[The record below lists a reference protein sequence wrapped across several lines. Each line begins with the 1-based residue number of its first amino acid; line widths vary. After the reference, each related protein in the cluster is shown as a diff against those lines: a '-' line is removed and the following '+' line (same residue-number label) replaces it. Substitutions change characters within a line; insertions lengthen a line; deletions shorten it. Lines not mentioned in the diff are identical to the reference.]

1 MAVKMLEKQAA
12 AKCERA
18 IVLAFSITVFITLA
32 EFIGGV
38 LSNSL
43 ALLSDA
49 GHMFTDTL
57 ALAITLFALKLSQ
70 KPATPT
76 KTYGYLRMEILASMT
91 NGATLIFISLYIFY
105 EAYHRFLNPPVVNT
119 SLMLVIA
126 IIGLFANLLGIYLMR
141 EASRENLNIRSAF
154 LHIAGDALSSI
165 GVIFAGGVIL
175 YTGWLIIDPAVSV
188 LIGILI
194 LISALRLVSESTN
207 ILLEGVPK
215 HIDINLLVEEVKR
228 SPGVRDFH
236 DVHIWTITSGV
247 YALSGHV
254 LIEDQM
260 ISRSTEILNAI
271 TELLR
276 GKFRIA
282 HTTLQLECE
291 KCPSV
296 VCDLREIRDR
306 G

>member
-1 MAVKMLEKQAA
+1 MTKKHTAT
-12 AKCERA
+12 AKTERGT
-18 IVLAFSITVFITLA
+18 ILAFLLTAFITLA
-32 EFIGGV
+32 EFIGGI

-57 ALAITLFALKLSQ
+57 ALAITLLALKVAQ

-76 KTYGYLRMEILASMT
+76 KTYGYLRMEILAAMT
-91 NGATLIFISLYIFY
+91 NGAALIFISLYIFY
-105 EAYHRFLNPPVVNT
+105 EAYHRFLNPLVVNS
-119 SLMLVIA
+119 SLMLSIA
-126 IIGLFANLLGIYLMR
+126 IVGLLANLLGIFLLR
-141 EASRENLNIRSAF
+141 EASHENLNIRSAF
-154 LHIAGDALSSI
+154 LHIASDALSSI
-165 GVIFAGGVIL
+165 GVIFAGAVIL
-175 YTGWLIIDPAVSV
+175 YTGWLIIDPVVSV
-188 LIGILI
+188 FIGILI

-215 HIDINLLVEEVKR
+215 HIDINLLVQEVKR

-260 ISRSTEILNAI
+260 ISKGSEILNAI
-271 TELLR
+271 NELLHR
-276 GKFRIA
+276 KFRIA

-291 KCPSV
+291 KCLGAI
-296 VCDLREIRDR
+296 CDLREIRD
-306 G
+306 